1 MTISNCNHS
10 FSYVKI
16 INSDY
21 LNLFCLIK
29 FISQSGRKK
38 KTSDLKKNKKTF
50 SISEELTSLNYPG
63 GKSKYKNVNY
73 RQLESRTVYNEWH
86 TKSCREICTTIHIS
100 CGFLPEEHWRT
111 VKILPE
117 IFSSAVSLMGLA

>member
-1 MTISNCNHS
+1 MTISNCNQS

-29 FISQSGRKK
+29 FISQLGRKK

-50 SISEELTSLNYPG
+50 SISEELTSSNYPG

-73 RQLESRTVYNEWH
+73 RQLESRTVYNE
-86 TKSCREICTTIHIS
+86 
-100 CGFLPEEHWRT
+100 
-111 VKILPE
+111 
-117 IFSSAVSLMGLA
+117 